1 MNIKRTLAA
10 LFLVPFAMVGC
21 GEEEPTVEDTLD
33 DAAEKAGDAADALK
47 E

>member
-10 LFLVPFAMVGC
+10 LLIVPFAMVGC

-33 DAAEKAGDAADALK
+33 DASEKADEAADALK